1 MLTRGALRVTAGGDV
16 VAEHVAGVT
25 GGATPSPCGPRTR
38 FQIASISKQFTAAA
52 ILALVQRGQL
62 TVDDRLAR
70 WFPGGPDGWADI
82 TVHQLLSHTSGLG
95 HWDDFPEIDVH
106 AAVPAGEFLALLR
119 SRPLTGRPGRRFSY
133 SSPGF
138 WLLAQ
143 IVGLVSGCG
152 YPEFAGSALLEPAG
166 LADTFVGSPGG
177 RPHVASGHSDGTPVP
192 SYELDHTGQGAGD
205 LYSTV
210 ADLDRWNRRLPGLLG
225 EPGRRMMFARYAPT
239 GDSPG
244 MWDPDDGCGYGCF
257 LGTVHLGGRGPLTL
271 RYHSGH
277 NGGFNS
283 FSGWVPERELSV
295 VIMTNEDSID
305 PTTIARVFLA
315 GY

>member
-25 GGATPSPCGPRTR
+25 GGATPSPCRPRTR

-152 YPEFAGSALLEPAG
+152 YPEFAGSALLESAG
-166 LADTFVGSPGG
+166 LTRSWVRPGAARTSRPGTATVRRCPATSWTTPARGRVTCTRRWPTWTGGTAACRDCWGS
-177 RPHVASGHSDGTPVP
+177 RA
-192 SYELDHTGQGAGD
+192 AG
-205 LYSTV
+205 
-210 ADLDRWNRRLPGLLG
+210 
-225 EPGRRMMFARYAPT
+225 
-239 GDSPG
+239 
-244 MWDPDDGCGYGCF
+244 
-257 LGTVHLGGRGPLTL
+257 
-271 RYHSGH
+271 
-277 NGGFNS
+277 
-283 FSGWVPERELSV
+283 
-295 VIMTNEDSID
+295 
-305 PTTIARVFLA
+305 
-315 GY
+315 